1 MAEICISV
9 AAKVAEYL
17 VAPIARP
24 SSYLWN
30 YRSNLENL
38 KNEVKKLEGT
48 RDSVQHSVEDAR
60 RKGEEI
66 ENHVQSWLDS
76 VNNINDEASKV
87 IQEDDDD
94 HHHHQ
99 QANTQRCRGFACPNL
114 MNRYQRS
121 KKAAGKL
128 KGFVGLKQ
136 TAAEFKQVVSY
147 RTIPEQTWL
156 RPSKGHQ
163 DFESSNSIMKDV
175 NNALSNF
182 DVNIVGIYGMGGVGK
197 TTLAK
202 QVATQ
207 AKRDKMFDKTVFVEM
222 SESPDIK
229 NIQGVIPDNLGLQ
242 FTKETVSRRANKLCD
257 RLKKEERILIIL
269 DNIWGSIDFEKVGI
283 PFENDRKGLKLLLT
297 TRNRD
302 VLTNVVD
309 SQCNYHIEALNEAD
323 AWSLFKSIAG
333 TCVDHPDLI
342 YIATK
347 VAKECRG
354 MPVAIVTIAK
364 ALKEKGHNSKGIKRE
379 RTK

>member
-76 VNNINDEASKV
+76 VNNIIDEASKV

-94 HHHHQ
+94 DHHHQ

-163 DFESSNSIMKDV
+163 DFESRNSIMKDV
-175 NNALSNF
+175 
-182 DVNIVGIYGMGGVGK
+182 
-197 TTLAK
+197 
-202 QVATQ
+202 
-207 AKRDKMFDKTVFVEM
+207 
-222 SESPDIK
+222 
-229 NIQGVIPDNLGLQ
+229 
-242 FTKETVSRRANKLCD
+242 
-257 RLKKEERILIIL
+257 
-269 DNIWGSIDFEKVGI
+269 
-283 PFENDRKGLKLLLT
+283 
-297 TRNRD
+297 
-302 VLTNVVD
+302 
-309 SQCNYHIEALNEAD
+309 
-323 AWSLFKSIAG
+323 
-333 TCVDHPDLI
+333 
-342 YIATK
+342 
-347 VAKECRG
+347 
-354 MPVAIVTIAK
+354 
-364 ALKEKGHNSKGIKRE
+364 
-379 RTK
+379 